1 MTEEVKKQETS
12 ALTAVLLTL
21 FVILIGVGCYAGF
34 KAYSEHSKLIA
45 SASTDFK
52 KEIQD
57 YKDLAAGKQIK
68 NAKGEMLPVQPKPTT
83 PAALVSLTDHILI
96 LDPKGDTVLYCSD
109 VTHCYGKDNNSLRTA
124 IFQLFTNMASVS
136 RNQQA
141 QLQEQRRQQAMQNV
155 HPDPA
160 PIPGVHPPVPPKA
173 K

>member
-1 MTEEVKKQETS
+1 MTEDTNKPGVFKPVAIT
-12 ALTAVLLTL
+12 LVIVLL
-21 FVILIGVGCYAGF
+21 ILVGYVGF

-57 YKDLAAGKQIK
+57 YKDLAVGKQIK

-141 QLQEQRRQQAMQNV
+141 QLQEQRRQQALQNV
-155 HPDPA
+155 HPEPA